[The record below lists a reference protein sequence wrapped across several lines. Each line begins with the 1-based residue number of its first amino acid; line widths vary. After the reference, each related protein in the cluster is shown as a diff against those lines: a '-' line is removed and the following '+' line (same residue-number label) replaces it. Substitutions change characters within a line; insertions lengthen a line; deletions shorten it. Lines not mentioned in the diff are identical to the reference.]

1 MKTFRQYIAESLR
14 GEMLIGWLDPKDR
27 LYLYPNDSSKNKYHA
42 QIVTRILS
50 DEEIKERM
58 GPEIKNQTLQDMEQF
73 VDSGDMTQKQL
84 DDIIN
89 SSYMSVIKRLRT
101 GKIDGHYEFEES
113 LLRDGWV
120 KIRIDRRKMSASSSI
135 LSNGNKKRNHTA
147 AKILD
152 KKLGGWPNIA
162 SGKMII
168 DGESD
173 KIGDSKTWDIYVKT
187 GRIPKRTDIGR
198 TMAQFRE
205 ENLHER
211 AETIKG
217 WVNPKTGKTRFT
229 RRMRPYHVEYIAQTP
244 EFFGVKEKDMLD
256 ALEKLMD
263 GWDSPD
269 PAEDAKKELELL
281 KTAKVDINYAIERLA
296 MENGWYRV
304 VGGEYGEISGIKV
317 DDRTIGK
324 ILNIMEDKNV
334 IGFGGAGTK
343 EFIIYEYKKPNRDGT
358 VDSDIVKVIPR
369 ASAAR
374 LMSGKPIGD
383 KMSDIGRTMAMF
395 R

>member
-1 MKTFRQYIAESLR
+1 
-14 GEMLIGWLDPKDR
+14 MLIGWLDPRDR
-27 LYLYPNDSSKNKYHA
+27 LHLYPDGGKMGKYHTM
-42 QIVTRILS
+42 ILTRLMSFDDLKPHMSPRVGEDIRN
-50 DEEIKERM
+50 DM
-58 GPEIKNQTLQDMEQF
+58 GKF
-73 VDSGDMTQKQL
+73 VRSGDMTEDEL
-84 DDIIN
+84 ERIVDR
-89 SSYMSVIKRLRT
+89 SYESLYRRLRD
-101 GKIDGHYEFEES
+101 GKIDGDHDLEEK
-113 LLRDGWV
+113 LQENGWT
-120 KIRIDRRKMSASSSI
+120 KIRIDRKPGGISSI
-135 LSNGNKKRNHTA
+135 SCKSPKRCHDT

-152 KKLGGWPNIA
+152 KELGGWQGMNTSRLWVDATVIT
-162 SGKMII
+162 
-168 DGESD
+168 DD
-173 KIGDSKTWDIYVKT
+173 KTWDIYVKT

-198 TMAQFRE
+198 TMSQFRE

-211 AETIKG
+211 AGTIKG

-256 ALEKLMD
+256 ALEKQMD

-334 IGFGGAGTK
+334 IGFGGAGTE
-343 EFIIYEYKKPNRDGT
+343 EFIIYKYKKPNLDGT

>member
-14 GEMLIGWLDPKDR
+14 GEMLIGWLDPKDK

-50 DEEIKERM
+50 DEEIKDRM
-58 GPEIKNQTLQDMEQF
+58 GSEIKNQTLQDMEQF

-120 KIRIDRRKMSASSSI
+120 KIRIDRRKMSAFSSI
-135 LSNGNKKRNHTA
+135 LSNGNKKMNHTA

-187 GRIPKRTDIGR
+187 GRIPKRTNIGR
-198 TMAQFRE
+198 TMAQFME

-217 WVNPKTGKTRFT
+217 WINPKTGKTRFT
-229 RRMRPYHVEYIAQTP
+229 KRTRPYHVEFIAQTP
-244 EFFGVKEKDMLD
+244 GFFGVKEKDMLD

-269 PAEDAKKELELL
+269 PAGDAKKELELL

-317 DDRTIGK
+317 DDRTVGK